1 MKKLLF
7 SLFVASLLVACESDV
22 VPVLGT
28 LSVVVDENNPEVIAC
43 SVEVIEGSV
52 ADCGFYYG
60 TSKTSVSTGKATKAV
75 GTYAGS
81 VIQGELVGLAPN
93 TTYYIMAY
101 AMNEKGLTNSQI
113 VQVKTA
119 ADVPGAGDNQYPNV
133 AP

>member
-1 MKKLLF
+1 MKKFLF
-7 SLFVASLLVACESDV
+7 SLFVASFLVACESDV

-60 TSKTSVSTGKATKAV
+60 TSKNSVSTGKATKAV
-75 GTYAGS
+75 GTYDGS
-81 VIQGELVGLAPN
+81 AVQGELVGLVPN

-101 AMNEKGLTNSQI
+101 AMNEKGVTNTQI

-119 ADVPGAGDNQYPNV
+119 ADVPGAGDNQFPNV

>member
-1 MKKLLF
+1 MKKFLY

-28 LSVVVDENNPEVIAC
+28 LSVVVDENNPEVVAC

-60 TSKTSVSTGKATKAV
+60 TSKNSVSTGKATKAV
-75 GTYAGS
+75 GAYDGS
-81 VIQGELVGLAPN
+81 AVHGELEGLAPN
-93 TTYYIMAY
+93 TTYYIKAY
-101 AMNEKGLTNSQI
+101 AINEKGVANSEM

-119 ADVPGAGDNQYPNV
+119 VYTPGEGDNEYPNV
-133 AP
+133 AR